1 MNKCFKRIAAIFSV
15 IAIIGATFMGCGKVN
30 NKRTESTNLKTIRL
44 NEVVRSVFYAPM
56 YVAINEGFFEE
67 EGLAIDLST
76 GQGAD
81 KTMQQLLSGNVDIGF
96 SGPEQVVYIYNQ
108 GREDYPVVFGQLTQ
122 RDGSFLVGREEEE
135 KFDWSSLKGKEIIGG
150 RPGGIPEMALE
161 YVLKQNGL
169 NPENDVKMVTN
180 VDFTATAGAFKSGI
194 GDYVAL
200 FEPTATMLEKDGA
213 GNIVSSIG
221 NEAGNISYTCFYTT
235 KSYMDENPEIIQKF
249 TNAIYKGQQW
259 VQQHTSEE
267 VADSII
273 SFFPGTD
280 KEVIVKV
287 IDNYKNIEA
296 YSETPEVSEDG
307 LNKLMDIIQGYDE
320 SLITERPDFNIIV
333 NNSFAKQAIK

>member
-135 KFDWSSLKGKEIIGG
+135 NFDWSSLKGKEIIGG

-249 TNAIYKGQQW
+249 TNAIYNGQQW

-333 NNSFAKQAIK
+333 NNSFAKQAVK

>member
-135 KFDWSSLKGKEIIGG
+135 IFDWSSLKGKEIIGG

-333 NNSFAKQAIK
+333 NNSFAKQAVK

>member
-30 NKRTESTNLKTIRL
+30 NKRTESTNLKTIIL

-135 KFDWSSLKGKEIIGG
+135 NFDWSSLKGKEIIGG

>member
-135 KFDWSSLKGKEIIGG
+135 NFDWSSLKGKEIIGG

-273 SFFPGTD
+273 SFFPGTE

-333 NNSFAKQAIK
+333 NNSFAKQAVK

>member
-30 NKRTESTNLKTIRL
+30 NKRTESTNLKTRRL

-135 KFDWSSLKGKEIIGG
+135 NFDWSSLKGKEIIGG

-235 KSYMDENPEIIQKF
+235 KSYMDENPDIIQKF

>member
-1 MNKCFKRIAAIFSV
+1 MNKCFKRIVAIFSV
-15 IAIIGATFMGCGKVN
+15 IAIIGATFMGCSKVN
-30 NKRTESTNLKTIRL
+30 DKRTESTNLKTIRL

-67 EGLAIDLST
+67 EGLSIDLST
-76 GQGAD
+76 GQCAD

-135 KFDWSSLKGKEIIGG
+135 NFDWSSLNGKEIIGG

-235 KSYMDENPEIIQKF
+235 KSYMDENPDIIQKF

>member
-30 NKRTESTNLKTIRL
+30 DKRTESTNLKTIRL

-135 KFDWSSLKGKEIIGG
+135 NFDWSSLNGKEIIGG

-169 NPENDVKMVTN
+169 NPENYVKMVTN

-235 KSYMDENPEIIQKF
+235 KSYMDENPDIIQKF

-333 NNSFAKQAIK
+333 NNSFAKQAVK

>member
-15 IAIIGATFMGCGKVN
+15 IAIIGATFMGCSKVN
-30 NKRTESTNLKTIRL
+30 DKRTESTNLKTIRL
-44 NEVVRSVFYAPM
+44 NEVVRSVFYATM

-67 EGLAIDLST
+67 EGLSIDLST

-135 KFDWSSLKGKEIIGG
+135 NFDWSSLKGKEIIGG

-333 NNSFAKQAIK
+333 NNSFAKQAVK

>member
-1 MNKCFKRIAAIFSV
+1 MTLF
-15 IAIIGATFMGCGKVN
+15 
-30 NKRTESTNLKTIRL
+30 
-44 NEVVRSVFYAPM
+44 
-56 YVAINEGFFEE
+56 
-67 EGLAIDLST
+67 
-76 GQGAD
+76 AD

-108 GREDYPVVFGQLTQ
+108 GREDYPVAFGQLTQ
-122 RDGSFLVGREEEE
+122 RDGSFLVGREGEEN
-135 KFDWSSLKGKEIIGG
+135 FDWSSLKGKEIIGG

-333 NNSFAKQAIK
+333 NNSFAKQAVK

>member
-1 MNKCFKRIAAIFSV
+1 MH
-15 IAIIGATFMGCGKVN
+15 
-30 NKRTESTNLKTIRL
+30 
-44 NEVVRSVFYAPM
+44 
-56 YVAINEGFFEE
+56 FFEE

-135 KFDWSSLKGKEIIGG
+135 NFDWSSLKGKEIIGG

-333 NNSFAKQAIK
+333 NNSFAKQAVK